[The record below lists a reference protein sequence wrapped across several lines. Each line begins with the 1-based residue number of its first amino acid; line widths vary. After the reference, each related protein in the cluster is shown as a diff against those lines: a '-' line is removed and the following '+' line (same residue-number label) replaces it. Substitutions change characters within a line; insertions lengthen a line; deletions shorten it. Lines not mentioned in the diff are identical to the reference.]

1 MSIHAHQV
9 LKAFAGKQDS
19 LESLLKA
26 ISDQFGHD
34 ALFHNCCGNEMSA
47 EQLLTFLQKK
57 GKLIET
63 QTGLFTVNHQ
73 TCDHSDGYHCDHE

>member
-19 LESLLKA
+19 QENLLKA
-26 ISDQFGHD
+26 ITNQFGHN
-34 ALFHNCCGNEMSA
+34 ARFHNCCGNEMSA
-47 EQLLTFLQKK
+47 EQLLAFFQEK

-63 QTGLFTVNHQ
+63 QTGVFTVNHQ
-73 TCDHSDGYHCDHE
+73 TCDHSDKHHCDHK